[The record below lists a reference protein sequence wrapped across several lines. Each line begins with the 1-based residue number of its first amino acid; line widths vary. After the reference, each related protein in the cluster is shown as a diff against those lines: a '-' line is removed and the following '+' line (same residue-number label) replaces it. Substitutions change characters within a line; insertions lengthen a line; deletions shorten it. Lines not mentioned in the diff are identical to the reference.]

1 MGQKIRSWRVNRRSD
16 MTLGDLARMMN
27 PIVQGWI
34 NFYGRFYKSM
44 LYPVLRHI
52 NDYLV
57 RWAMRKYKGL
67 HRHANPA
74 PGTLHQ
80 PGIIGGLYKHLLGNV
95 QCPLQS
101 AAAEN
106 LRRLHS
112 P

>member
-1 MGQKIRSWRVNRRSD
+1 
-16 MTLGDLARMMN
+16 MTLGDLARMIN

-67 HRHANPA
+67 HRHANRA
-74 PGTLHQ
+74 RRWLHAVA
-80 PGIIGGLYKHLLGNV
+80 GRAKALFAHWRLGLV
-95 QCPLQS
+95 P
-101 AAAEN
+101 
-106 LRRLHS
+106 
-112 P
+112 